1 MKAFVFRRKWRVRP
15 ALAAVLAVSAILTFG
30 PSAHTVARVV
40 AAQAPRPGE
49 SVRLPNAQS
58 PAADGVDGL
67 PGRASAADE
76 PAVPTGTAAKVAL
89 STSRV
94 FASEVGLIL
103 SPIRTTKVVDF
114 EMVIARIH
122 EALSKSADPLR
133 QQQAAGWK
141 VYRVTEPGPA
151 GSVLFVFLM
160 SPAVKGADYTIGK
173 ILMEAFPQEEVLEI
187 FEMYTNSFAGP
198 QSLLSMRLHDDFSQ
212 PARPLV
218 PEAKQGR

>member
-1 MKAFVFRRKWRVRP
+1 M
-15 ALAAVLAVSAILTFG
+15 
-30 PSAHTVARVV
+30 VARVV
-40 AAQAPRPGE
+40 AAQAPTPGE
-49 SVRLPNAQS
+49 SVRVPNAQS

-67 PGRASAADE
+67 PTQASATNE
-76 PAVPTGTAAKVAL
+76 PAVPTGAAAKLAL

-94 FASEVGLIL
+94 FASESGLIL
-103 SPIRTTKVVDF
+103 SPIRATKVLDF

-122 EALSKSADPLR
+122 EALSKSADPIR

-151 GSVLFVFLM
+151 GSVLFVFLL

-187 FEMYTNSFAGP
+187 FEMYTSSFAGP
-198 QSLLSMRLHDDFSQ
+198 QSLLSMRLYEDFSQ
-212 PARPLV
+212 PASPRV
-218 PEAKQGR
+218 PEATQVR